1 MHVFINDNSVILVYQ
16 ASILDIDKG
25 YVVKANGKELL
36 LKNSNSSNK
45 IYIDIPVLFVS
56 NHTEGIIIN
65 SQDIQANKDDMKK
78 FYEDLQKFYPEEYP
92 SGFKLQYIEKKNI
105 ITDNLNRIVLF
116 NNITPKQD
124 DLRKMYDIYDRY
136 NHYTLFM
143 KITLAIKLSD
153 AKNTFIKKI
162 IYTTKFSRKTI
173 QVKNNYYDIFIFDS
187 DIYGKLAYDTLTG
200 SLYWMKKSDIMV
212 KLLKDT
218 FVNNFSK
225 SYSIENIIAVS
236 LHTEYGA
243 ITYE

>member
-1 MHVFINDNSVILVYQ
+1 
-16 ASILDIDKG
+16 
-25 YVVKANGKELL
+25 
-36 LKNSNSSNK
+36 
-45 IYIDIPVLFVS
+45 
-56 NHTEGIIIN
+56 
-65 SQDIQANKDDMKK
+65 
-78 FYEDLQKFYPEEYP
+78 
-92 SGFKLQYIEKKNI
+92 
-105 ITDNLNRIVLF
+105 
-116 NNITPKQD
+116 
-124 DLRKMYDIYDRY
+124 
-136 NHYTLFM
+136 M